1 MMQQL
6 RAYTERAIASATRVA
21 DAALA
26 LGDDVLKGR
35 WATTGTTG
43 MNLGFTNTP
52 VMAAAWNAKPSVHAT
67 AICTHGKGYERRL
80 QEMLT

>member
-6 RAYTERAIASATRVA
+6 RAYTERAHASATRVV

-26 LGDDVLKGR
+26 LFGMTAGN
-35 WATTGTTG
+35 TT
-43 MNLGFTNTP
+43 F
-52 VMAAAWNAKPSVHAT
+52 AWNVTPSVHAT
-67 AICTHGKGYERRL
+67 AICTHGKPYERRL

>member
-6 RAYTERAIASATRVA
+6 RAYTERAIASATRVV

-26 LGDDVLKGR
+26 LGG
-35 WATTGTTG
+35 ATGTTG
-43 MNLGFTNTP
+43 LMNTSFMNT
-52 VMAAAWNAKPSVHAT
+52 AWNVQPSVHAT
-67 AICTHGKGYERRL
+67 AICTHGKRYERRL

>member
-6 RAYTERAIASATRVA
+6 RSNTERANVSAMRVD

-26 LGDDVLKGR
+26 HLGF
-35 WATTGTTG
+35 ATFGTT
-43 MNLGFTNTP
+43 T
-52 VMAAAWNAKPSVHAT
+52 AWNVKPSVHT
-67 AICTHGKGYERRL
+67 SAICTHGKRYHRRL